1 MLAKTR
7 RKIVGLA
14 VIVIVAVI
22 ACAVF
27 MFSRTGKTRQDRKV
41 ETIKSLTFESKRRQT
56 ANVNREY
63 KPKPALATRRAGARG
78 ALEVTEE
85 AAEDEMTPE
94 DRKLANAIEKARD
107 DADIE
112 SARGLAT
119 QALSST
125 NTEIRQSMVDTLGW
139 FGANALAELTPFL
152 VDPDEDVR
160 DSAKNEWSIAVSE
173 IENESDK
180 VSVVE
185 LAMHVL
191 KDEDALEEMS
201 NEYIGIDEKLAVE
214 SLLRIIE
221 SEGSP
226 EGIAKAKETYE
237 FVTGEEFTDRTAAE
251 KWIAEEYEPNP

>member
-41 ETIKSLTFESKRRQT
+41 ERVKSSIVESKRRQT
-56 ANVNREY
+56 SNIKREN
-63 KPKPALATRRAGARG
+63 KPKPALATRRAGARS
-78 ALEVTEE
+78 APEETEE
-85 AAEDEMTPE
+85 EDDDEMTPE
-94 DRKLANAIEKARD
+94 DRKLANAIEKALD
-107 DADIE
+107 DEDIDTV
-112 SARGLAT
+112 RVLAT

-125 NTEIRQSMVDTLGW
+125 NTEVRQSMVDTLGW

-173 IENESDK
+173 IENESEK